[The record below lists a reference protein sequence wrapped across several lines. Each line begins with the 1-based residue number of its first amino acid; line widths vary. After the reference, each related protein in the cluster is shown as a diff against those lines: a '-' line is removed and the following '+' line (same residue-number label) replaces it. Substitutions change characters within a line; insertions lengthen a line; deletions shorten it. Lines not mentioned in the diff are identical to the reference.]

1 MKELLQ
7 DWRILGILGAFSW
20 AAFNTLTKYLYQNG
34 ASVASTILYPSLVYA
49 ALYAKGFS
57 VPSGLLPYLI
67 LLGIIGALA
76 NFFTMHAFKQ
86 APNPGYVVPL
96 IGLSSIITAVASM
109 VLLKAPVNL
118 QKIAG
123 MIIIL
128 VGVYLIVV

>member
-7 DWRILGILGAFSW
+7 DWRLLGFLGAFSW

-49 ALYAKGFS
+49 AIYARGFS
-57 VPSGLLPYLI
+57 VPSRLLPYLF
-67 LLGIIGALA
+67 LLGLIGALA
-76 NFFTMHAFKQ
+76 NFFTMHAFKH

-109 VLLKAPVNL
+109 LFLKTPLTL

-123 MIIIL
+123 MVIIL
-128 VGVYLIVV
+128 IGVYLIVA